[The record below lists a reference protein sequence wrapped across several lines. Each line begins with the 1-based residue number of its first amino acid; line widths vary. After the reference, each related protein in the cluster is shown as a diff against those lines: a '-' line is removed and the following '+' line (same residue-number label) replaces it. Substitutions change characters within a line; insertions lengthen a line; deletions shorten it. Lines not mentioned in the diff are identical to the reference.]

1 MSEQPRLLVLMR
13 HAQAESHGPS
23 DHERELAGRGR
34 RDARAGGEWL
44 AARGITA
51 DAALVSGALRTR
63 ETWES
68 VATGAGWD
76 LDAASYDEGLYAAGP
91 ESALDLVR
99 ETDESVRTLV
109 VIGHNPTVGVLAQ
122 QLDSGQGDP
131 EASVAMLGGY
141 PTAATTIFEVA
152 GRWAD
157 LDAEGARVVAFHV
170 PRD

>member
-34 RDARAGGEWL
+34 RDARRRRRV
-44 AARGITA
+44 ARGPGHRPRTPRWCPA
-51 DAALVSGALRTR
+51 ALRTR

-99 ETDESVRTLV
+99 ETDD
-109 VIGHNPTVGVLAQ
+109 VGAH
-122 QLDSGQGDP
+122 P
-131 EASVAMLGGY
+131 A
-141 PTAATTIFEVA
+141 
-152 GRWAD
+152 W
-157 LDAEGARVVAFHV
+157 
-170 PRD
+170 